1 MSQYH
6 NDTQSYKIGGGGAI
20 KLGPMM
26 ESVHFGPHPN
36 KVYLRH

>member
-6 NDTQSYKIGGGGAI
+6 NDTQSYKMGGGVI